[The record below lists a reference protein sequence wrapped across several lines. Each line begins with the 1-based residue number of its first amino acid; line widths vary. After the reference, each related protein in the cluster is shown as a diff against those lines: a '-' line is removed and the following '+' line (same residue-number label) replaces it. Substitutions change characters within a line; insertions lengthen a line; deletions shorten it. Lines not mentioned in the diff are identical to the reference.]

1 MSRYLVALRRAQRP
15 QNLLDQ
21 LPPTFLLPLRQ
32 HLSTVNTTTTTN
44 DPAPPPNAYTATHPT
59 QIPNY
64 PIAPNEPSLAQ
75 SSPRAARHRH
85 PQLSRSSP
93 LPPPTNPLSSSL
105 ELLTNLAAQPPHYIN
120 AHIYARPYLLTEG
133 DMLRLPFHMPK
144 APPGTVLRLNRA
156 SMLGSR
162 EFTFRGDPWIDDRFF
177 RCKALV
183 VNVESEPMRVI
194 EKTKRRNRK
203 VKKVKSKLRYT
214 ILRIT
219 ELKVLPE
226 GSEGSEQEEQID

>member
-1 MSRYLVALRRAQRP
+1 MT
-15 QNLLDQ
+15 LLDQ

-32 HLSTVNTTTTTN
+32 HLSTITTTTTSN
-44 DPAPPPNAYTATHPT
+44 DPAPPPNAYTPTHPT
-59 QIPNY
+59 QTQRY
-64 PIAPNEPSLAQ
+64 PIPPNEPSLTQPNPQAT
-75 SSPRAARHRH
+75 RRRH

-120 AHIYARPYLLTEG
+120 AHIHARPYLLTEG
-133 DMLRLPFHMPK
+133 DMLRLPFHMPN

-219 ELKVLPE
+219 ELKVLTE
-226 GSEGSEQEEQID
+226 SSEQNEQEEQLD

>member
-1 MSRYLVALRRAQRP
+1 
-15 QNLLDQ
+15 
-21 LPPTFLLPLRQ
+21 
-32 HLSTVNTTTTTN
+32 
-44 DPAPPPNAYTATHPT
+44 
-59 QIPNY
+59 
-64 PIAPNEPSLAQ
+64 
-75 SSPRAARHRH
+75 
-85 PQLSRSSP
+85 
-93 LPPPTNPLSSSL
+93 
-105 ELLTNLAAQPPHYIN
+105 
-120 AHIYARPYLLTEG
+120 
-133 DMLRLPFHMPK
+133 MLRLPFHMPK